1 MLFSVICLDNER
13 SLEKRLSN
21 RQAHLEYVR
30 DTGVVRYA
38 GPFLSDEDETMMGS
52 LIVIEAENKEEAL
65 NWSKNDPYNK
75 AGLFQ
80 SVKIYKFKHL
90 I

>member
-1 MLFSVICLDNER
+1 M
-13 SLEKRLSN
+13 K
-21 RQAHLEYVR
+21 YVK
-30 DTGVVRYA
+30 DTGMVRYA
-38 GPFLSDEDETMMGS
+38 GPLLSDEDETMMGS

-80 SVKIYKFKHL
+80 SVKIYRFKHL

>member
-1 MLFSVICLDNER
+1 
-13 SLEKRLSN
+13 
-21 RQAHLEYVR
+21 
-30 DTGVVRYA
+30 
-38 GPFLSDEDETMMGS
+38 MMGS

>member
-1 MLFSVICLDNER
+1 MLFSLICLDNEQ

-21 RQAHLEYVR
+21 RESHLKYVK
-30 DTGVVRYA
+30 DTGMVRYA
-38 GPFLSDEDETMMGS
+38 GPLLSDEDETMMGS
-52 LIVIEAENKEEAL
+52 LIVIEAENKEDAL

-80 SVKIYKFKHL
+80 SVKIYRFKHL